1 MRTLSDDI
9 TLKVETTDISQ
20 GYAETTIYANDTLVF
35 RGQAY
40 LPGDNSPLEVN
51 INDIASQNR
60 GKYDYLKLND
70 DGVLTSTPMMYNTVY
85 GNYRF
90 YPGQICTYEVDL
102 DKRTG
107 SSDDYYDESETI
119 IAGYDYPNKDLKPT
133 SLDPSV
139 SSLCRIM
146 QGCDWIYNHDEEVG
160 SFNNLLLPHYPYI
173 ATEKYG
179 MGLQLWGSLADR
191 WTKKYELQCETGF
204 NVSLGAIY
212 YVIQN
217 SDSTFLTLKDLV
229 EGFSIGNID
238 NDTSIYLKLAGE
250 SEDEFGDWVE
260 GYTYYPG
267 EVKLSHFVQ
276 KQYTTDSSIPRTR
289 IISRNAPT
297 SFKSAVETYITQAG
311 IQLEI
316 PQEFYNLNE
325 WNAEKITNDPDTLI
339 YYYSSRISEENA
351 QDNLDEYISY
361 YTEVTTSQML
371 DRRFTLTPIF
381 TSSTSTVEIP
391 TMYYGTCPVAVFD
404 KCYSRYYLAWMD
416 RYGDVMSQPFNGK
429 PEYTEKIENSEIQN
443 YKLRRRVVHKQIQP
457 IWKLNTGWIKEDIY
471 PMYEAMFTS
480 PYLLLYDTQ
489 TDRSWNVILTDT
501 DYKEKTY
508 KTERSLINLEITLE
522 ANKKQNYI
530 F

>member
-9 TLKVETTDISQ
+9 TLKVETTDITQ
-20 GYAETTIYANDTLVF
+20 GYAETTIYTNDTLVF

-40 LPGDNSPLEVN
+40 LPGDDRPLEVN

-102 DKRTG
+102 DRHTG
-107 SSDDYYDESETI
+107 SSDDYYSETETI
-119 IAGYDYPNKDLKPT
+119 MAGYDYPNKDLKPT
-133 SLDPSV
+133 SFDTTI
-139 SSLCRIM
+139 SSLCRVM

-191 WTKKYELQCETGF
+191 WNKKYELQCETGY
-204 NVSLGAIY
+204 NVSLGTVF
-212 YVIQN
+212 YVEQN
-217 SDSTFLTLKDLV
+217 SDSTFLTLKDLID
-229 EGFSIGNID
+229 GFNIGNID
-238 NDTSIYLKLAGE
+238 NDTSIYLKLAGA

-267 EVKLSHFVQ
+267 FVNISALMLNRYRTGETEPHSRVIRRDNRAFRDWLSKYIEDAKIYLDIPAEYNTLYSWNVNEITENPSTNVY
-276 KQYTTDSSIPRTR
+276 YTHTR
-289 IISRNAPT
+289 NDEA
-297 SFKSAVETYITQAG
+297 ATQA
-311 IQLEI
+311 
-316 PQEFYNLNE
+316 
-325 WNAEKITNDPDTLI
+325 K
-339 YYYSSRISEENA
+339 
-351 QDNLDEYISY
+351 LDEFISY
-361 YTEVTTSQML
+361 YEEVTVATML
-371 DRRFTLTPIF
+371 DYTYKVRPVFST
-381 TSSTSTVEIP
+381 STSTVEVP
-391 TMYYGTCPVAVFD
+391 DKYYGNCPVAVFD

-429 PEYTEKIENSEIQN
+429 PEYTEKIENSEIQD

-471 PMYEAMFTS
+471 PMYEAIFTS

-489 TDRSWNVILTDT
+489 TDRSWNVILTNT

-508 KTERSLINLEITLE
+508 RTERSLINLEITLE
-522 ANKKQNYI
+522 SNKKQNYI

>member
-1 MRTLSDDI
+1 MKSLSDDI

-20 GYAETTIYANDTLVF
+20 GYIDTDIYANDTLVF

-40 LPGDNSPLEVN
+40 LPGDDSPLEVN

-90 YPGQICTYEVDL
+90 NKGQIGTYEV
-102 DKRTG
+102 TI
-107 SSDDYYDESETI
+107 SNDDEEYTESETI

-133 SLDPSV
+133 SLDTSV

-146 QGCDWIYNHDEEVG
+146 QGCDWIYNHDEEIG

-191 WTKKYELQCETGF
+191 LTKKYELQCGTGS
-204 NVSLGAIY
+204 NVSLGTIL
-212 YVIQN
+212 YVNQN

-229 EGFSIGNID
+229 DGFNIGNID
-238 NDTSIYLKLAGE
+238 NDTSIYLKLAGA

-267 EVKLSHFVQ
+267 EVKLSHFIQ
-276 KQYTTDSSIPRTR
+276 KQYNGSDAPRTR

-297 SFKSAVETYITQAG
+297 SFKTAVETYITQAG

-325 WNAEKITNDPDTLI
+325 WDAEKITNDQDTLI
-339 YYYSSRISEENA
+339 YYYSSRISEEDA
-351 QDNLDEYISY
+351 QDNLDEYDSY

-381 TSSTSTVEIP
+381 ASSTSTVDVP
-391 TMYYGTCPVAVFD
+391 TIYYGTCPVAILD
-404 KCYSRYYLAWMD
+404 RCYSRYYLAWMD

-429 PEYTEKIENSEIQN
+429 PEYTEKIENSEVQD
-443 YKLRRRVVHKQIQP
+443 YKLRRRVVQKQIQP

-489 TDRSWNVILTDT
+489 TDRSWNVILTNT

>member
-60 GKYDYLKLND
+60 GKYDHLKLND

-133 SLDPSV
+133 SLDTSV

-191 WTKKYELQCETGF
+191 WTKKYELQCETGS
-204 NVSLGAIY
+204 NVSLGTVF

-229 EGFSIGNID
+229 DGFNIGNID
-238 NDTSIYLKLAGE
+238 NDTSIYLKLTGE

-260 GYTYYPG
+260 G
-267 EVKLSHFVQ
+267 K
-276 KQYTTDSSIPRTR
+276 
-289 IISRNAPT
+289 
-297 SFKSAVETYITQAG
+297 
-311 IQLEI
+311 
-316 PQEFYNLNE
+316 
-325 WNAEKITNDPDTLI
+325 
-339 YYYSSRISEENA
+339 
-351 QDNLDEYISY
+351 
-361 YTEVTTSQML
+361 
-371 DRRFTLTPIF
+371 
-381 TSSTSTVEIP
+381 
-391 TMYYGTCPVAVFD
+391 YYGTCPVAVFD

-429 PEYTEKIENSEIQN
+429 PEYTEKIENSEIQD

-508 KTERSLINLEITLE
+508 KTERSLISLEITLE